1 MIFGLPAIFGLIP
14 LIVYVIL
21 ALRGKNIAY
30 VVLLCTVIGAIMT
43 GQTPIEFGVAINE
56 ALGSF
61 MALVGFIIL
70 MGAGLGEVL
79 TKTGVANAIV
89 NFIVVKSGVKNQK
102 QVTIAV
108 MLSSTLLVAL
118 LGTLAGANAIIAPIV
133 IPIVASLGMAP
144 STLSILMHGAG
155 ATGLFLGPFTPPVV
169 TYTQLAGIS
178 YGQYLINAGIPIS
191 IIVWI
196 CTWYSASKNQK
207 QVGNVESYSDEDLL
221 AKEEIVITPKV
232 KRATIVFAL
241 TMFFLIAYGIYAKG
255 GAAYVLTV
263 MLVTIFA
270 TGVVGGLTADTIIES
285 LLTGG
290 SRMYRMFFM
299 FVLYDPFMK
308 YITMSGAFDAIA
320 SILTPIVDKVGVV
333 GFMLA
338 STLIGIFGVAGAAV
352 AQAKVMD
359 DMFKLFLKPLNIT
372 PGVWALVLLVGSQIT
387 SFAYPT
393 GDMVGQMGLARSS
406 SLKPMLKN
414 GILITIATVGFVVVR
429 GIAYQYFGI

>member
-1 MIFGLPAIFGLIP
+1 MIFGLPAILGLIP
-14 LIVYVIL
+14 LIIYIVL

-43 GQTPIEFGVAINE
+43 GQTPITFGSDLYA

-61 MALVGFIIL
+61 MALVGFIII

-89 NFIVVKSGVKNQK
+89 KFIIVKSGVKTQK

-108 MLSSTLLVAL
+108 MFASCLLVAL

-133 IPIVASLGMAP
+133 IPVVASLGITP
-144 STLSILMHGAG
+144 STLSVLMHGAG

-169 TYTQLAGIS
+169 TYTTLAGVS

-191 IIVWI
+191 IVVWI
-196 CTWYSASKNQK
+196 CTFISARKTQK
-207 QVGNVESYSDEDLL
+207 QTEGHESYSNEDMA
-221 AKEEIVITPKV
+221 AKNSGEITPKV
-232 KRATIVFAL
+232 KKATAVFIISMVVLIV
-241 TMFFLIAYGIYAKG
+241 YGILAKG
-255 GAAYVLTV
+255 GAAYALTV
-263 MLVTIFA
+263 MLVTTFV
-270 TGVVGGLTADTIIES
+270 TGFVGGLSAEQIIES
-285 LLTGG
+285 LLAGG
-290 SRMYRMFFM
+290 SRMYKMFFM
-299 FVLYDPFMK
+299 FVLYDPFMN
-308 YITMSGAFDAIA
+308 YITTSGAFDAIA
-320 SILTPIVDKVGVV
+320 DLMSPIMGTVGAV
-333 GFMLA
+333 GFMVA

-359 DMFKLFLKPLNIT
+359 DMFKVFLTTLNI
-372 PGVWALVLLVGSQIT
+372 PPALWALVLLVGSQIT

-393 GDMVGQMGLARSS
+393 GDMVGQMGLARST

-414 GILITIATVGFVVVR
+414 GVLITISTIIYVTVR
-429 GIAYQYFGI
+429 GIIYQLAGI

>member
-1 MIFGLPAIFGLIP
+1 MIFGLPAIFGLVP
-14 LIVYVIL
+14 LLVYVVL

-30 VVLLCTVIGAIMT
+30 VVLLCTVIGALMT
-43 GQTPIEFGVAINE
+43 GQTPIEFGAAINS

-79 TKTGVANAIV
+79 TRTGVANAIV
-89 NFIVVKSGVKNQK
+89 NVIVVKSGVKNQK
-102 QVTIAV
+102 QVTLAV
-108 MLSSTLLVAL
+108 MASSALLVAL

-133 IPIVASLGMAP
+133 IPIVASLGMTP
-144 STLSILMHGAG
+144 STLSIIMHGAG

-169 TYTQLAGIS
+169 TYTQLAGIG
-178 YGQYLINAGIPIS
+178 YGQYLISAGIPIS

-207 QVGNVESYSDEDLL
+207 LTENVESYSKEDLS

-232 KRATIVFAL
+232 KNATLVFGFTMLAL
-241 TMFFLIAYGIYAKG
+241 VAYGIYAKG

-263 MLVTIFA
+263 MLVTTFA
-270 TGVVGGLTADTIIES
+270 TGLVGGLTPDIIIES

-290 SRMYRMFFM
+290 SRMYKMFFM
-299 FVLYDPFMK
+299 FVLYDPFMN

-320 SILTPIVDKVGVV
+320 KLLTPIVDKVGAF
-333 GFMLA
+333 GFMIA

-359 DMFKLFLKPLNIT
+359 DMFNVFLGPLNIT
-372 PGVWALVLLVGSQIT
+372 PGLWALVLLVGSQIT

-414 GILITIATVGFVVVR
+414 GVLISIATVGFVLLR
-429 GIAYQYFGI
+429 GIAHQFFGI